1 MSTKKITSL
10 NIFTNPTLTT
20 KSILENKIKMIL
32 SSNNPIN
39 KNNNSLSKLTLLEK
53 LRSKIIDTE
62 TNIIK
67 SPQNIFKNQK
77 LKNIKLQKNLIN
89 KTINNFQKEN
99 ILINNNSSNF
109 RESNPYLP
117 LNNFTKTNHR
127 IPLSLTG
134 NNTSKNK
141 IYKNNDI
148 NIKLKKKFIKNEN
161 IKNENI
167 KKKIID
173 YFQNKPNN
181 RIQPSLNENRKINLS
196 PEIIENYN
204 SIVQNIINSNNNIGL
219 RSNQL
224 NKIKAT
230 ITNSNMNNASKN
242 KLISKINS
250 VQQMFYQM
258 F

>member
-1 MSTKKITSL
+1 MEPLKKITSL
-10 NIFTNPTLTT
+10 NIFNNPKLTT
-20 KSILENKIKMIL
+20 KSILENKIKIIL

-39 KNNNSLSKLTLLEK
+39 KNSNSLSKLTLLKK
-53 LRSKIIDTE
+53 LRSKIINTE
-62 TNIIK
+62 SNIIK
-67 SPQNIFKNQK
+67 LPQNIFKNQK

-89 KTINNFQKEN
+89 KTINSFQKEN
-99 ILINNNSSNF
+99 NLINNNSTNF
-109 RESNPYLP
+109 REVNPFLP
-117 LNNFTKTNHR
+117 SNNFTKINYR

-134 NNTSKNK
+134 NKN
-141 IYKNNDI
+141 
-148 NIKLKKKFIKNEN
+148 
-161 IKNENI
+161 
-167 KKKIID
+167 
-173 YFQNKPNN
+173 
-181 RIQPSLNENRKINLS
+181 INLS

-224 NKIKAT
+224 NKVKAT
-230 ITNSNMNNASKN
+230 IENSNMNNSSKN

>member
-1 MSTKKITSL
+1 MESSKKITSL
-10 NIFTNPTLTT
+10 NIFNNPKLST

-32 SSNNPIN
+32 YSNNPMN
-39 KNNNSLSKLTLLEK
+39 KNSNSLSKLTLLKK
-53 LRSKIIDTE
+53 LRSKIINTE
-62 TNIIK
+62 SNIIK

-89 KTINNFQKEN
+89 KTINSFQKEN
-99 ILINNNSSNF
+99 TLINNNSSNF
-109 RESNPYLP
+109 RESNPFLP
-117 LNNFTKTNHR
+117 LNNFTKNNYK

-141 IYKNNDI
+141 TYKNNDI
-148 NIKLKKKFIKNEN
+148 NIKFKKNIIKNKN
-161 IKNENI
+161 IKE
-167 KKKIID
+167 KTID
-173 YFQNKPNN
+173 YFQNKTSI
-181 RIQPSLNENRKINLS
+181 IQPSLIENRKINLS

-204 SIVQNIINSNNNIGL
+204 SIVQNIINSNNNINL

-224 NKIKAT
+224 NKIKVT
-230 ITNSNMNNASKN
+230 IENSNMNNASKS

>member
-1 MSTKKITSL
+1 MESSKKITSL
-10 NIFTNPTLTT
+10 NIFNNPKLST

-39 KNNNSLSKLTLLEK
+39 KNSNSLSKLTLLKK
-53 LRSKIIDTE
+53 LRSKIINTE
-62 TNIIK
+62 SNIIK

-89 KTINNFQKEN
+89 KTINSFRKEN
-99 ILINNNSSNF
+99 TLINNNSSNF
-109 RESNPYLP
+109 RESNSYLP
-117 LNNFTKTNHR
+117 LNNFTKTNHSV
-127 IPLSLTG
+127 PLSLTG
-134 NNTSKNK
+134 NNISKNK

-148 NIKLKKKFIKNEN
+148 NIKFKKNIIKNKN
-161 IKNENI
+161 IKE
-167 KKKIID
+167 KTID
-173 YFQNKPNN
+173 YFQNKTSNI
-181 RIQPSLNENRKINLS
+181 IQPSLNENRKINIS

-204 SIVQNIINSNNNIGL
+204 SMVQNIINSNNNIGL

-230 ITNSNMNNASKN
+230 ITNSNMNNASKT

>member
-141 IYKNNDI
+141 IY
-148 NIKLKKKFIKNEN
+148 
-161 IKNENI
+161 
-167 KKKIID
+167 
-173 YFQNKPNN
+173 
-181 RIQPSLNENRKINLS
+181 ENRKINLS

-230 ITNSNMNNASKN
+230 ITNTNMNNASKN